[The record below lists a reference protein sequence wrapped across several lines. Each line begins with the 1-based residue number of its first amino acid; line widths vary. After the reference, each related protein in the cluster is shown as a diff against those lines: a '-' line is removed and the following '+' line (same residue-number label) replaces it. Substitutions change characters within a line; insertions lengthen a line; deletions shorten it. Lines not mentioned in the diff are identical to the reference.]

1 MTERSGGMAIP
12 STSLL
17 GAPPCAE
24 TASGKHHFEKYGQGV
39 RMCALCGTTE
49 HATWDE
55 QTQQRVWVDA
65 APNASGESRAIART
79 LDPIVGNL
87 DSGDA

>member
-17 GAPPCAE
+17 GAPPCPE
-24 TASGKHHFEKYGQGV
+24 RHGGRHTFEKYGQGV
-39 RMCALCGTTE
+39 RMCVLCGATE

-55 QTQQRVWVDA
+55 QNQHRVWVDA
-65 APNASGESRAIART
+65 APNS
-79 LDPIVGNL
+79 
-87 DSGDA
+87 